1 MEMSLAIII
10 LLGLLIYNVFTR
22 LKLPGLLG
30 LLILGIILGP
40 TGFNLIETDLLDVAE
55 DLRMIALIIILL
67 KAGLGINRKQLAKV
81 GIPAFNMSWVPGL
94 FEGFAVAIASMYLLD
109 FSFIDGGM
117 MGFILAAVSPAI
129 IVPSML
135 HLIETKRGT
144 KKGIPTLILTGAS
157 VDDVF
162 AITMFNMFL
171 TLSFGKNL
179 NIGLTILEIP
189 VSIVLGIL
197 IGLISGFALV
207 KLFQVFHIRDTKKV
221 LIILGVSISLHLI
234 QEGVKAYLPIAALI
248 GVMVIGIVIMEKKPN
263 LADRLSIKLGKVWVL
278 AEVLL
283 FVLVGA
289 EVNVTTVTS
298 IGLVGLLVVIIGLM
312 GRSIGV
318 FVAMIP
324 SQLNFKERLFCAI
337 AYIPK
342 ATVQAATG
350 SIPLAMG
357 VPNGEVMLAVA
368 VIAILFT
375 APIGALTIN
384 ISYDRLLTVDQMAE
398 NVTNLSEHLEET
410 ISPPNELVFH

>member
-10 LLGLLIYNVFTR
+10 LLGLLIYNLFTR
-22 LKLPGLLG
+22 IKLPGLLG
-30 LLILGIILGP
+30 LLILGIVLGP
-40 TGFNLIETDLLDVAE
+40 NGLNMIESDLLDVAE

-81 GIPAFNMSWVPGL
+81 GLPAFNMSWVPGL
-94 FEGFAVAIASMYLLD
+94 FEGFAVVLASMWLLD
-109 FSFIDGGM
+109 FSFIEGGM

-135 HLIETKRGT
+135 YLMETKRGT

-171 TLSFGKNL
+171 TMSLGKNL

-189 VSIVLGIL
+189 VSILLGIL
-197 IGLISGFALV
+197 LGCVSGLLLV
-207 KLFQVFHIRDTKKV
+207 QLFKVFHIRDTKKV
-221 LIILGVSISLHLI
+221 LIILGVALVLHLI
-234 QEGVKAYLPIAALI
+234 EEAFKGALPIAALI
-248 GVMVIGIVIMEKKPN
+248 GVMVIGVIIMEKKPN
-263 LADRLSIKLGKVWVL
+263 LADRMSIKLGKVWVL
-278 AEVLL
+278 AEILL

-289 EVNVTTVTS
+289 EVNVSTVMD
-298 IGLVGLLVVIIGLM
+298 IGFVGLLVVIIGLI

-318 FVAMIP
+318 FVATIP
-324 SQLNFKERLFCAI
+324 SKLSFKERLFCAI
-337 AYIPK
+337 AYVPK

-357 VPNGEVMLAVA
+357 VNNGDVMLAVA

-375 APIGALTIN
+375 APIGALAIN
-384 ISYDRLLTVDQMAE
+384 LSYNRLLSIDPVNEDTAVNPQIE
-398 NVTNLSEHLEET
+398 P
-410 ISPPNELVFH
+410 SPLANELVFH